1 MQRISSALSTAG
13 KRPDVEQGWFRADA
27 SAESHRQGYNRWVN
41 AAGIDSAL
49 AQEMYATL
57 SDPTDAR
64 FAADTERTF
73 RTLKAAGLKVAVISD
88 IHFDLRPGFVKND
101 LDGYIDHF
109 VLSFEQGICKPDP
122 TIFRVALDALGVQPC
137 EALMVGDR
145 SGYDG
150 AAVEAGVATLLV
162 PPLTQVS
169 HARLHLVSAACGISS
184 PDGSARGPA
193 FHKRGPPLTGDRAS
207 RSVGGRREALVGQVS
222 VKDHVHNCQELHVG
236 HLRCHARCSEPR
248 RGVPRPSACRSPASS
263 GNPAP
268 QQSTGPFPAGGTR
281 APLVP

>member
-1 MQRISSALSTAG
+1 MPFFKAVLFDWVGTLVVPKWGPAEGRPRGALWIERSLRRLGRDASESQVQRISSALSTAG
-13 KRPDVEQGWFRADA
+13 KRLDVEQGWFRADA

-49 AQEMYATL
+49 AQEMYAAL

-122 TIFRVALDALGVQPC
+122 AIFRVALDALGLQPC

-169 HARLHLVSAACGISS
+169 QARLHLVSAACGISS
-184 PDGSARGPA
+184 P
-193 FHKRGPPLTGDRAS
+193 
-207 RSVGGRREALVGQVS
+207 
-222 VKDHVHNCQELHVG
+222 
-236 HLRCHARCSEPR
+236 
-248 RGVPRPSACRSPASS
+248 
-263 GNPAP
+263 
-268 QQSTGPFPAGGTR
+268 
-281 APLVP
+281 